1 MLAYIKGELTAKT
14 NEYVVIETGGLGY
27 KVFMPETSMDKL
39 GQIGDKVKVYTYY
52 RVREDDISI
61 FGFVTNEQLRMF
73 ELLLSVSGVGAKT
86 AVGML
91 AVIEPTDFAFAV
103 ISEDISEIVKAPG
116 VGKKSAQR
124 IVLELKDKLKKDA
137 ISVNAEVTVGKTTSN
152 NAELEEAISALQVL
166 GYNKKEIEKVFEK
179 IDRENS
185 NVEDLI
191 KKGLAALSKN

>member
-14 NEYVVIETGGLGY
+14 NEYVVIEAGGLGY
-27 KVFMPETSMDKL
+27 KVFMPVTSMDKL

-91 AVIEPTDFAFAV
+91 SVIEPTDFAVAV
-103 ISEDISEIVKAPG
+103 ISEDISEIVKVPG
-116 VGKKSAQR
+116 IGKKSAQR

-137 ISVNAEVTVGKTTSN
+137 ISVDVEASAGKVSNN

-166 GYNKKEIEKVFEK
+166 GYNKKEIEKAFGK
-179 IDRENS
+179 IDTTNS
-185 NVEDLI
+185 DVEELI
-191 KKGLAALSKN
+191 KRGLSALSK